1 MNERKG
7 KKREKRKKDLLEES
21 WRDHWSGSGCLLG
34 GFALASGH
42 DEWMKGKKEK
52 KEGRRKEKVED
63 GKEQE
68 KITVSLFL
76 FLIF

>member
-34 GFALASGH
+34 GFALVSGH

-52 KEGRRKEKVED
+52 KRRKEKVED